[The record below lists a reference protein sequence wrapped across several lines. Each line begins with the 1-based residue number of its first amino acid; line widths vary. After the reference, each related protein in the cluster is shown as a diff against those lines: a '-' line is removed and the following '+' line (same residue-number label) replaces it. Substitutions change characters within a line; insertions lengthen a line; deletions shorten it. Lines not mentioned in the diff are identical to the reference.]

1 MNGGLKVHRPLFL
14 VGMMG
19 SGKTTLGKRLAR
31 DCNLVFIDLDREI
44 ERRTGVTVGT
54 IFEIEGE
61 AGFRNRESQI
71 LAEICGGGEMVVATG
86 GGTVLLPLNRARM
99 QAAGRIVYLHATANL
114 IHARTRNDRA
124 RPLLQV
130 VDPLAKIRQLIA
142 QRDPLYREIADVI
155 VESGRDP
162 GIVASE
168 IEQHQ
173 SEWHADPEH

>member
-1 MNGGLKVHRPLFL
+1 MNGCLKVRRPLFL

-31 DCNLVFIDLDREI
+31 ECNLEFIDLDREI
-44 ERRTGVTVGT
+44 ERRTGVAVAT

-61 AGFRNRESQI
+61 AGFRSRESQ
-71 LAEICGGGEMVVATG
+71 LLDEICRDGQIVVATG
-86 GGTVLLPLNRARM
+86 GGAVLLPLNRARM
-99 QAAGRIVYLHATANL
+99 QAAGWIVYLHATANL

-130 VDPLAKIRQLIA
+130 ADPLARIKQLLE
-142 QRDPLYREIADVI
+142 QRDPLYREIADVV
-155 VESGRDP
+155 VEAGRDP
-162 GIVASE
+162 GIVVSE
-168 IEQHQ
+168 IKRQ